1 MFFELGDSKKGIITS
16 ISFDVSKLDKDV
28 RNHLQESLGKNIKV
42 TEGKIVL
49 KTNMTLDDLTMLNN
63 GYNEFHSKFILKNVI
78 HFERQAQAKVESVKV
93 ESVKV
98 ESIKTEG
105 VREESDNGKT
115 VLAMEQKT
123 INDDDPHGH

>member
-42 TEGKIVL
+42 ADGKIIL

-78 HFERQAQAKVESVKV
+78 HFERQA
-93 ESVKV
+93 KV
-98 ESIKTEG
+98 ESIK
-105 VREESDNGKT
+105 EESVKGKNVSIVEQKT
-115 VLAMEQKT
+115 VDDGNVQKLADET
-123 INDDDPHGH
+123 INDDVHSHSL